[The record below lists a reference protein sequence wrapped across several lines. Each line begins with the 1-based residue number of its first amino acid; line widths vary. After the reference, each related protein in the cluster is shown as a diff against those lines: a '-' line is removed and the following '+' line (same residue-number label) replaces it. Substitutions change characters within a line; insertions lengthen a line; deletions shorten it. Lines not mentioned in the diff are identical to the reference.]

1 MIKTY
6 IAIPVVTKGNLLF
19 RDKITIDTNRK
30 ILYYQKRSW
39 NLFGYTNQSL
49 SFNNIASVR
58 LIHRAEWLLFSRIEI
73 ESYGGELITLSGLKS
88 EDAKEL
94 KYLFDNLR

>member
-6 IAIPVVTKGNLLF
+6 IAIPIVTKGNFLF
-19 RDKITIDTNRK
+19 RDKITIDTDRK
-30 ILYYQKRSW
+30 LLIYQKRNW
-39 NLFGYTNQSL
+39 NVIGFTNKSI
-49 SFNNIASVR
+49 SFRDIAVVR

-73 ESYGGELITLSGLKS
+73 ESQGDDCITVSGLKT

-94 KYLFDNLR
+94 KYYLDHLR

>member
-30 ILYYQKRSW
+30 ILYYQKRNW
-39 NLFGYTNQSL
+39 NIFGYTNRSIT
-49 SFNNIASVR
+49 FHDIAIVR
-58 LIHRAEWLLFSRIEI
+58 LVHRAEWLLFSRVEI
-73 ESYGGELITLSGLKS
+73 ESHGGELITVSGLKS
-88 EDAKEL
+88 QEAKEL
-94 KYLFDNLR
+94 KYYLDNLR